1 MDDLTNRQTDILK
14 ALIREYTESGEA
26 IGSEMLEKKYRLG
39 FSPATIR
46 NEMVVLEK
54 KGYLVK
60 EYFSAGR
67 IPSARAFRFYINHL
81 MKEKH
86 LSTGD
91 EVAYKHGI
99 WDERRNSQKL
109 MAHAV
114 KLLAHKTGLL
124 AVATTNTGDLFYA
137 GVGNLLALQEFSDW
151 SLTRSLYARLDELAF
166 WAKVLEQADQVEGD
180 IYIMLGE
187 EDFRDP
193 VYESCASILGHFRS
207 PHINGMIG
215 VVGPKRMNYDGLTPQ
230 IRYFSNLIG
239 QIMTDTQKA

>member
-14 ALIREYTESGEA
+14 ALIREYTETGEP

-67 IPSARAFRFYINHL
+67 VPSARAFRFYINHL

-86 LSTGD
+86 ISTGD

-99 WDERRNSQKL
+99 WDERRDTQRLLS
-109 MAHAV
+109 HAA

-124 AVATTNTGDLFYA
+124 AVVATNHGDMYYA
-137 GVGNLLALQEFSDW
+137 GVGNLLILPEFADS
-151 SLTRSLYARLDELAF
+151 SLTRSLYMRLDEISF
-166 WAKVLEQADQVEGD
+166 WTQVLERLGAIEGNV
-180 IYIMLGE
+180 YVMLGA

-193 VYESCASILGHFRS
+193 LYESCASIMGGFTS
-207 PHINGMIG
+207 PLVSGMIG
-215 VVGPKRMNYDGLTPQ
+215 VIGPKRMYYDALTPQ
-230 IRYFSNLIG
+230 IRYFSDLIS
-239 QIMTDTQKA
+239 QIITDTHKA